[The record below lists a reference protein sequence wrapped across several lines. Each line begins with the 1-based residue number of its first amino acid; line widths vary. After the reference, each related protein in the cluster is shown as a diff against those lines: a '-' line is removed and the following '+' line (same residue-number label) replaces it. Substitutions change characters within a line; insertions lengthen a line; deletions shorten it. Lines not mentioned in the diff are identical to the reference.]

1 MTAVQLTA
9 VHFSPLSPRPHLAV
23 SCELSAVSPRAPRE
37 SPPRAEMI
45 RWLSHLMTTHVP
57 VLIVGAGISG
67 LALTYYLRKSGIDAQ
82 IVEGSPRPG
91 GVIRSE
97 RRDGFLLELGPQ
109 SFSGTPQLLDL
120 SRELGI
126 QNELLQ
132 APPRAPRFLL
142 LDGQLKPAPLSP
154 PAFFASSLFSA
165 KTKWSIV
172 RDALGHSDPPY
183 IDESVAAFIRRKFS
197 AELLDKLVGP
207 FVSGIYAGDP
217 EKLSLRAAFPQLH
230 EAERAAG
237 SVIRGMMRAAKSK
250 PGPKQRPTLQ
260 TFREGNETLIKA
272 LAKNLGP
279 ALRTEV
285 SVSEIH
291 RTNSNS
297 PAKYQASL
305 TSNGSTEQV
314 IADHLVLATPTHVAA
329 DLLHNLHS
337 ALASAL
343 SSIEYASLAVVSLG
357 YPKSAISHSLDGF
370 GFLIPRSS
378 GLRTLGSVWN
388 SSLFPGRSPDSHAL
402 FTSFIG
408 GATDPQV
415 VTLPPDELISL
426 IHTEIA
432 PLLRISK
439 SPTFSSVT
447 LYQRALPQ
455 YNLGHSERLASLQK
469 CKAELPGLWLT
480 GNYLRGPAI
489 GACLEQ
495 ALDVADEIRAGLLAT
510 RSG

>member
-1 MTAVQLTA
+1 
-9 VHFSPLSPRPHLAV
+9 
-23 SCELSAVSPRAPRE
+23 
-37 SPPRAEMI
+37 
-45 RWLSHLMTTHVP
+45 MTTHVP
-57 VLIVGAGISG
+57 VLVVGAGISG
-67 LALTYYLRKSGIDAQ
+67 LALTYYLRKSGLDAQ
-82 IVEGSPRPG
+82 IVESSARPG

-109 SFSGTPQLLDL
+109 SFSGTPQLLEL
-120 SRELGI
+120 ARELGI
-126 QNELLQ
+126 QNELLE

-165 KTKWSIV
+165 RTKWNIL
-172 RDALGHSDPPY
+172 RDLFGRSAPPAD
-183 IDESVAAFIRRKFS
+183 DESVAAFIRRKFS

-230 EAERAAG
+230 EAERTAG

-260 TFREGNETLIKA
+260 TFRDGNETLIKA

-279 ALRTEV
+279 ALRTKV
-285 SVSEIH
+285 SVSEICPI
-291 RTNSNS
+291 NAGS
-297 PAKYQASL
+297 PAQYQVSL
-305 TSNGSTEQV
+305 TSNGSTDQV
-314 IADHLVLATPTHVAA
+314 IADHLVLATPTHVTA
-329 DLLHNLHS
+329 DLLCAIHPE
-337 ALASAL
+337 LASTL
-343 SSIEYASLAVVSLG
+343 SPIEYAPIAVVSLG
-357 YPKSAISHSLDGF
+357 YPKSAITHSLDGF

-378 GLRTLGSVWN
+378 GLRALGSVWN
-388 SSLFPGRSPDSHAL
+388 SSLFPGRAPESHAL

-408 GATDPQV
+408 GATDPQAV
-415 VTLPPDELISL
+415 SLPPDDLVSQV
-426 IHTEIA
+426 HKEIA
-432 PLLRISK
+432 PLLKINQ
-439 SPTFSSVT
+439 SPAFSNVT

-469 CKAELPGLWLT
+469 FKAELPGLWLT

-495 ALDVADEIRAGLLAT
+495 ALSLAGEMIG
-510 RSG
+510 SKKQ

>member
-1 MTAVQLTA
+1 
-9 VHFSPLSPRPHLAV
+9 
-23 SCELSAVSPRAPRE
+23 
-37 SPPRAEMI
+37 
-45 RWLSHLMTTHVP
+45 MTTHVP

-67 LALTYYLRKSGIDAQ
+67 LALAYYLRKSGIEAQ
-82 IVEGSPRPG
+82 LIEATPRPG

-97 RRDGFLLELGPQ
+97 RRDGYLLELGPQ
-109 SFSGTPQLLDL
+109 SFSGTSQLLDL
-120 SRELGI
+120 TRELGI
-126 QNELLQ
+126 ENALLE
-132 APPRAPRFLL
+132 APPSAPRFLL

-165 KTKWSIV
+165 RTKWSIL
-172 RDALGHSDPPY
+172 RDLFGRSAPAGA
-183 IDESVAAFIRRKFS
+183 DESVAAFIRRKFS

-230 EAERAAG
+230 EAERSAG

-272 LAKNLGP
+272 LAKNLGS

-285 SVSEIH
+285 SVTEIR

-297 PAKYQASL
+297 PAQYQVSL
-305 TSNGSTEQV
+305 TSDGSTDQV
-314 IADHLVLATPTHVAA
+314 IADHLVLATPTHVTA
-329 DLLHNLHS
+329 DLLRVLHP
-337 ALASAL
+337 ALASTF
-343 SSIEYASLAVVSLG
+343 SPIEYAPVAVVSLG
-357 YPKSAISHSLDGF
+357 YPKSAITHSLDGF

-378 GLRTLGSVWN
+378 GLRTLGTVWN
-388 SSLFPGRSPDSHAL
+388 SSLFPGRAPDSHAL

-408 GATDPQV
+408 GATDPQAV
-415 VTLPPDELISL
+415 SLPSDELIVQV
-426 IHTEIA
+426 HKEIA
-432 PLLRISK
+432 PLLKISQ

-455 YNLGHSERLASLQK
+455 YNLGHAERLASLQK
-469 CKAELPGLWLT
+469 FKAELPGLWLT

-495 ALDVADEIRAGLLAT
+495 ALAVAGEIRAGVSAT

>member
-1 MTAVQLTA
+1 
-9 VHFSPLSPRPHLAV
+9 
-23 SCELSAVSPRAPRE
+23 
-37 SPPRAEMI
+37 
-45 RWLSHLMTTHVP
+45 MTTHVS

-67 LALTYYLRKSGIDAQ
+67 LALTYYLRKSGINAQ
-82 IVEGSPRPG
+82 IVEASPRPG

-120 SRELGI
+120 TRELGI
-126 QNELLQ
+126 ENELLE
-132 APPRAPRFLL
+132 APHRAPRFLL

-165 KTKWSIV
+165 RTKWSIV
-172 RDALGHSDPPY
+172 RDALGHSNPPY

-217 EKLSLRAAFPQLH
+217 EKLSLRAAFPQLY
-230 EAERAAG
+230 EAERSAG
-237 SVIRGMMRAAKSK
+237 SVIRGMMRATKSK

-260 TFREGNETLIKA
+260 TFREGNETLITA

-279 ALRTEV
+279 ALRCGVEVMSLQHGGAGQPLRGARFVVDTKSMAGTEPFV
-285 SVSEIH
+285 
-291 RTNSNS
+291 
-297 PAKYQASL
+297 
-305 TSNGSTEQV
+305 
-314 IADHLVLATPTHVAA
+314 ADHLVLATPPNIAA
-329 DLLHNLHS
+329 NLLKNPPEPIES
-337 ALASAL
+337 RL
-343 SSIEYASLAVVSLG
+343 SEIEFAPIAVVSLG
-357 YPKSAISHSLDGF
+357 YPKESVQHSLDGF
-370 GFLIPRSS
+370 GFLIPRSE

-408 GATDPQV
+408 GATDPQAV
-415 VTLPPDELISL
+415 SLPSDELVSQV
-426 IHTEIA
+426 HKEIA

-455 YNLGHSERLASLQK
+455 YNLGHSERLASLQNF
-469 CKAELPGLWLT
+469 KAELPGLWFT

-495 ALDVADEIRAGLLAT
+495 ALALADEIRAGVSAT